1 MPYTNPGE
9 LFIEKFGP
17 PEGVDDVLRYAH
29 FLREEAGLT
38 IDPPID
44 LARIYARFAIPT
56 PKRRALPTDIQ
67 GLLLSLERGIV
78 VINDNDP
85 VTRQRF
91 SEAHELI
98 EFLFNSLPPGE
109 GWTSRQTG
117 IFRQEPKERLCQVGA
132 AELLMPRVSFLARV
146 DYLDISFQTARQL
159 AAEFNVS
166 VTAALVQIALI
177 SPGRHAV
184 VLWRMKNKPTEIRD
198 KSPESQLSFFSDFSK
213 GMPPQKLRVEWSLV
227 NGPYIPPNKSISEDS
242 LIYTA
247 WRDRNFTVGEE
258 WLDLAKIRGKF
269 RYENQPFE
277 VEGEWFVLSLLY
289 LPNSDI
295 EQYKGL

>member
-38 IDPPID
+38 VDPPID
-44 LARIYARFAIPT
+44 LARIYARFDIPT

-67 GLLLSLERGIV
+67 GLLLSLERGII

-98 EFLFNSLPPGE
+98 EFLFNSLPLGE
-109 GWTSRQTG
+109 GWTPGQTG
-117 IFRQEPKERLCQVGA
+117 IFKQEPKERLCQVGA
-132 AELLMPRVSFLARV
+132 AELLMPGVSFLARV
-146 DYLDISFQTARQL
+146 DHLGISFQTARQL
-159 AAEFNVS
+159 APEFNVS
-166 VTAALVQIALI
+166 VTAALVQMALI

-198 KSPESQLSFFSDFSK
+198 KISESQLSFFNNFSREI
-213 GMPPQKLRVEWSLV
+213 PPKKLRVEWSLV
-227 NGPYIPPNKSISEDS
+227 NGPYIPPNKSVPEDS
-242 LIYTA
+242 LIYAA
-247 WRDRNFTVGEE
+247 WKDKNFTVGEE
-258 WLDLAKIRGKF
+258 WLDLANVWGKIRC
-269 RYENQPFE
+269 ENQPFE
-277 VEGEWFVLSLLY
+277 ADDEWFVLSLLC
-289 LPNSDI
+289 LPDD
-295 EQYKGL
+295 KVD